1 MPKKKKRKL
10 NLFRA
15 FLLFVLTLAFIGFGI
30 GTGFVFGIIKN
41 LPDLDSE
48 SLNAELTTF
57 IHDKDGKQVA
67 SLHGVENRIPVELEQ
82 VPEELKQAFIAT
94 EDRNFYKHPGI
105 NPIAF
110 IRAAIANFKAGKI
123 VQGGS
128 TITMQLAENAFFA
141 EKPERSYRRKLQE
154 AIMAIQLERKYT
166 KDEILEAYLNY
177 IYFGHG
183 AYGVQAAAQTYFGKN
198 VEDLTLGESAIIA
211 GVTNNPALYSPYRNL
226 EAAKYRRS
234 VVLDNMVEAGF
245 ISRERAEEAKNEPIQ
260 LSQPKQKSSRKY
272 PYFIDAVVLEAE
284 KLLKEKGMHPADLYR
299 SGLHIYTTLD
309 TSIQETMEQ
318 VYSDDSNF
326 PKSPDDVPVQSAMVV
341 LDPQSGEVRGII
353 GGREHTVERGFNRA
367 IQGDRQPGSAI
378 KPLAVYAPA
387 LEKGYT
393 AATVIDDVPVVY
405 RQSGGQSYSPKNYD
419 NQYRGLITMRE
430 AVRWSVNIPAVKL
443 LDTIGVETGYN
454 FAKNLGLPLEPT
466 DKGLSLALGGLTK
479 GVSPLDMAAAYGTF
493 ANKGIWIQ
501 PHTIT
506 KITDHE
512 GNTLFEVKPEQKAV
526 MSEQNAYIM
535 TNILET
541 VVNSGTGTRARI
553 NGWPV
558 AGKTGTTQLPDRP
571 EFRGIRGERDA
582 WFVGYTPELV
592 GVVWLGYDKT
602 TTMHYLRG
610 VYGGSYAAPIW
621 RKVMME
627 ALKQYTPRNFERPE
641 GITWVTVDAK
651 SGKLPSS
658 LTPSQFRIKEIFAA
672 DTVPK
677 EVSDV
682 WIRREVCAL
691 SGKLPTESCPD
702 VISKVFLRR
711 PVPYNGSIRPNDAYL
726 EAPKEKCDIH
736 QGGSSTVVAKICTD
750 PRHHGQQVLANVPLE
765 GQEGGCPPE
774 YVVEKEFNLDKV
786 PKIYCS
792 LPDHQ
797 LGETT
802 SNGSQDSSTGAPPA
816 PSLTGEAIVS
826 PDNSSALVTLRWKMP
841 QHKGSV
847 YYTVEKWSDSNLA
860 RQTAATTNRNIWA
873 DHNVRVGNTYYY
885 RVTAVDSSTQRKTHS
900 NTIRIII
907 RKTP

>member
-10 NLFRA
+10 NFFRA
-15 FLLFVLTLAFIGFGI
+15 FLLLVLTLAFIGFGI

-41 LPDLDSE
+41 LPDLDSD

-67 SLHGVENRIPVELEQ
+67 SLHGVENRIPVKLEQ

-94 EDRNFYKHPGI
+94 EDRNFYRHPGI

-110 IRAAIANFKAGKI
+110 VRAAIANFKAGKI

-141 EKPERSYRRKLQE
+141 EKPERSYRRKIQE

-183 AYGVQAAAQTYFGKN
+183 AYGVQAAAQTYFGKD
-198 VEDLTLGESAIIA
+198 VEDLTLGECAIIA

-226 EAAKYRRS
+226 EAAKQRRS

-245 ISRERAEEAKNEPIQ
+245 ISRERAEEAKNEPIK
-260 LSQPKQKSSRKY
+260 LAQPKQKTSRKY
-272 PYFIDAVVLEAE
+272 PYFIDAVVMEAE

-309 TSIQETMEQ
+309 TSIQEAMEK
-318 VYSDDSNF
+318 VYEDDSNF
-326 PKSPDDVPVQSAMVV
+326 PRSPDNVPVQSAMVV

-367 IQGDRQPGSAI
+367 IQGGRQPGSAI
-378 KPLAVYAPA
+378 KPIAVYAPA

-393 AATVIDDVPVVY
+393 AATVIDDVPVTY
-405 RQSGGQSYSPKNYD
+405 RQSDGKTYSPKNYD

-454 FAKNLGLPLEPT
+454 FAKEVGLPLNPS

-541 VVNSGTGTRARI
+541 VVNSGTGTRARM

-602 TTMHYLRG
+602 TTKHYLRG

-621 RKVMME
+621 RKVMIE
-627 ALKQYTPRNFERPE
+627 AHKQYTPRNFEKPE

-658 LTPSQFRIKEIFAA
+658 LTPSQFRIREIFTT

-682 WIRREVCAL
+682 WVRKEVCAL
-691 SGKLPTESCPD
+691 SGKLPTESCP
-702 VISKVFLRR
+702 VVSKVFLKR
-711 PVPYNGSIRPNDAYL
+711 PIPYHGSVRPNDAYL
-726 EAPKEKCDIH
+726 EAPREKCNIH
-736 QGGSSTVVAKICTD
+736 QGKGSTVIVKICTD
-750 PRHHGQQVLANVPLE
+750 PRHNGIPVLANVPIE
-765 GQEGGCPPE
+765 GQEGGCPSE
-774 YVVEKEFNLDKV
+774 YVAEKEFTLEEA
-786 PKIYCS
+786 PKTYCN

-797 LGETT
+797 LGEAT
-802 SNGSQDSSTGAPPA
+802 SGNNSDSSASAPPE
-816 PSLTGEAIVS
+816 PSLTGEAYVS
-826 PDNSSALVTLRWKMP
+826 PDNSSAFVTLRWRIP
-841 QHKGSV
+841 QYNGSV
-847 YYTVEKWSDSNLA
+847 YYTIEKWSNSNFA
-860 RQTAATTNRNIWA
+860 RQNAATTSRNTWT

-885 RVTAVDSSTQRKTHS
+885 RVTAIDRNTQRKAQS
-900 NTIRIII
+900 NTIRVII